1 MQAAAA
7 EPVVDWLPRVRPVAT
22 AVVEFF
28 LATWPR
34 LDLPSLSLKVN
45 GDSRG
50 LGRRRPREG
59 RRHGAEH

>member
-34 LDLPSLSLKVN
+34 LDLPSLSQ
-45 GDSRG
+45 SERRQPG
-50 LGRRRPREG
+50 LGEEEAARGAAPRS
-59 RRHGAEH
+59 